1 MSWRLNSKQVMWM
14 NEFDQVIS
22 RDGIPIEKGVTLTRE
37 FLDAN
42 QELFTKYLNLWILYP
57 DLFLDA
63 VQDYQ
68 DAKNFHLLPY
78 QRIALRA
85 SMRYRY
91 HFWTATRATSK
102 SFTAYLCALVRA
114 ILLPNSSIMIASE
127 VKGTVINIAKDK
139 FAQFFRHWPLL
150 EKELTTRQDDGKTG
164 VKSSTNYYEL
174 YFKNGSQITV
184 VSKDTSRGLRATA
197 GILEECALISE
208 EAYTE
213 VLWPQLNVKR
223 REVDGT
229 LNVDEPSSPQTFITT
244 ASDRTVY
251 MYQRLIEIA
260 VNAVLRPNSYFC
272 WGLSYEIPLHYGL
285 IDKETMLDQRY
296 SNTVSEDSFARENL
310 SIWTGNSA
318 DAWLDSRRLNRHRSL
333 LKCERKAYYSD
344 ACPNAWYILAADIG
358 RYSANTAIMVIKVLP
373 GSQRFRKNVVYTEV
387 INGANYITEQA
398 PRLKKLIELYDPRE
412 VVIDGNGPGIGLLD
426 AMVLPSFDS
435 KTGEQFPAYY
445 AFNNDHH
452 LPPGMH
458 DPREEPDPRNNA
470 IIYDIKASA
479 SNEDEINSAFLSSI
493 NNGSTSFLAHERVV
507 KDKLLKTKKG
517 QKMTSY
523 DRRVFLLPYE
533 MTSRLMDELNNLKLK
548 PTGIENKYKVER
560 ISRSIEKDRF
570 SALEYGLYRVKY
582 YEDKEI
588 FKRRKKNIDCYGFFT
603 PKIRR

>member
-1 MSWRLNSKQVMWM
+1 M
-14 NEFDQVIS
+14 NKFGEVAM
-22 RDGIPIEKGVTLTRE
+22 RDGIPIEKGIVLTRE

-42 QELFTKYLNLWILYP
+42 HELFTKYLNLWILYP
-57 DLFLDA
+57 DIFLDT
-63 VQDYQ
+63 VQDSE

-114 ILLPNSSIMIASE
+114 ILLPHSSIMIASE

-139 FAQFFRHWPLL
+139 FAQFFQHWPLL
-150 EKELTTRQDDGKTG
+150 EKELATRQDDGKTG

-213 VLWPQLNVKR
+213 ILWPQLNVKR

-229 LNVDEPSSPQTFITT
+229 LNPNEPSSPQTFITT
-244 ASDRTVY
+244 AADRTVY

-260 VNAVLRPNSYFC
+260 VNAVLRPNEFFC
-272 WGLSYEIPLHYGL
+272 WGLSYEVPLHYGL
-285 IDKETMLDQRY
+285 IDKSTMLDQRY

-318 DAWLDSRRLNRHRSL
+318 DAWLDSRRLTRHRSL
-333 LKCERKAYYSD
+333 LKCERKATP
-344 ACPNAWYILAADIG
+344 APNNPGAFYIIGCDVG

-373 GSQRFRKNVVYTEV
+373 GDQRFKKNVVYTEV

-398 PRLKKLIELYDPRE
+398 PRLKKLIQLYEPRE
-412 VVIDGNGPGIGLLD
+412 IVIDGNGPGIGLLD
-426 AMVLPSFDS
+426 AMVLPSYEP
-435 KTGEQFPAYY
+435 KTGEQFPAYF
-445 AFNNDHH
+445 AFNNEHH
-452 LPPGMH
+452 LPPEMRSEQN
-458 DPREEPDPRNNA
+458 DPDPRYNA

-479 SNEDEINSAFLSSI
+479 SNEDEINSAFLTSI
-493 NNGSTSFLAHERVV
+493 NNGSTSFLAHERIV
-507 KDKLLKTKKG
+507 KDKLMQTKKG
-517 QKMTSY
+517 QKMTAY

-533 MTSRLMDELNNLKLK
+533 MTSRLMDELNNLRLK

-560 ISRSIEKDRF
+560 ISKSVEKDRF
-570 SALEYGLYRVKY
+570 SALEYALYRVRY

-588 FKRRKKNIDCYGFFT
+588 FRKKKKNIGSFGFFT
-603 PKIRR
+603 PKSRR

>member
-1 MSWRLNSKQVMWM
+1 M
-14 NEFDQVIS
+14 NEFDEVIM

-37 FLDAN
+37 YLDAN
-42 QELFTKYLNLWILYP
+42 QELFTKYLNMWILYP

-63 VQDYQ
+63 IQDST

-102 SFTAYLCALVRA
+102 SFTAYLCSIVRA

-150 EKELTTRQDDGKTG
+150 EKELATRADDGKTG

-197 GILEECALISE
+197 AILEEAALISE

-213 VLWPQLNVKR
+213 VLWPQLNVQR

-244 ASDRTVY
+244 ASDRTAY

-260 VNAVLRPNSYFC
+260 VNAVLRPKEFFC

-285 IDKETMLDQRY
+285 IDKATMLDQRY

-310 SIWTGNSA
+310 SIWTGNS
-318 DAWLDSRRLNRHRSL
+318 DEAWLDSRRLNKHRSL
-333 LKCERKAYYSD
+333 LKCERQAITTVNNPD
-344 ACPNAWYILAADIG
+344 AWYIISVDVG
-358 RYSANTAIMVIKVLP
+358 RYSANTAVMVIKVLP
-373 GSQRFRKNVVYTEV
+373 GAQRFKKNVVYTEV

-398 PRLKKLIELYDPRE
+398 PRLKKLIDLYKPRE

-426 AMVLPSFDS
+426 AMVLPSYNS
-435 KTGEQFPAYY
+435 HTGEQYPAYY
-445 AFNNDHH
+445 VFNNDHH
-452 LPPGMH
+452 LPPELR
-458 DPREEPDPRNNA
+458 DPKDEPDSRYNA

-479 SNEDEINSAFLSSI
+479 SNEDEINAAFLSSI

-507 KDKLLKTKKG
+507 KDKLMKTKKG

-523 DRRVFLLPYE
+523 DRRKFLLPYE
-533 MTSRLMDELNNLKLK
+533 MTSRLMDELNNLRIK

-560 ISRSIEKDRF
+560 ISKSLEKDRF
-570 SALEYGLYRVKY
+570 SALEYGLYRIKY

-588 FKRRKKNIDCYGFFT
+588 FKKRKKHMNQYAFFS
-603 PKIRR
+603 PKSRR

>member
-1 MSWRLNSKQVMWM
+1 MHKFGEVA
-14 NEFDQVIS
+14 I
-22 RDGIPIEKGVTLTRE
+22 RDGIPIEKGIVLTRE

-42 QELFTKYLNLWILYP
+42 HELFTKYLNLWILYP
-57 DLFLDA
+57 DIFLDT
-63 VQDYQ
+63 VQDSE

-114 ILLPNSSIMIASE
+114 ILLPHSSIMIASE

-139 FAQFFRHWPLL
+139 FAQFFQHWPLL
-150 EKELTTRQDDGKTG
+150 EKELATRQDDGKTG

-213 VLWPQLNVKR
+213 ILWPQLNVKR

-229 LNVDEPSSPQTFITT
+229 LNPNEPSSPQTFITT
-244 ASDRTVY
+244 AADRTVY

-260 VNAVLRPNSYFC
+260 VNAVLRPNEFFC
-272 WGLSYEIPLHYGL
+272 WGLSYEVPLHYGL
-285 IDKETMLDQRY
+285 IDKSTMLDQRY

-318 DAWLDSRRLNRHRSL
+318 DAWLDSRRLTRHRSL
-333 LKCERKAYYSD
+333 LKCERKATP
-344 ACPNAWYILAADIG
+344 APNNPGAFYIIGCDVG
-358 RYSANTAIMVIKVLP
+358 RYSANTAIMVVKVLP
-373 GSQRFRKNVVYTEV
+373 GDQRFKKNVVYTEV

-398 PRLKKLIELYDPRE
+398 PRLKKLIQLYEPRE
-412 VVIDGNGPGIGLLD
+412 IVIDGNGPGIGLLD
-426 AMVLPSFDS
+426 AMVLPSYEP
-435 KTGEQFPAYY
+435 KTGEQFPAYF
-445 AFNNDHH
+445 AFNNEHH
-452 LPPGMH
+452 LPPEMRSEQ
-458 DPREEPDPRNNA
+458 DDPDPRYNA

-479 SNEDEINSAFLSSI
+479 SNEDEINSAFLTSI
-493 NNGSTSFLAHERVV
+493 NNGSTSFLAHERIV
-507 KDKLLKTKKG
+507 KDKLMQTKKG
-517 QKMTSY
+517 QKMTAY

-533 MTSRLMDELNNLKLK
+533 MTSRLMDELNNLRLK

-560 ISRSIEKDRF
+560 ISKSVEKDRF
-570 SALEYGLYRVKY
+570 SALEYALYRVRY

-588 FKRRKKNIDCYGFFT
+588 FRKKKKNIGSFGFFT
-603 PKIRR
+603 PKSRR

>member
-1 MSWRLNSKQVMWM
+1 M
-14 NEFDQVIS
+14 NEFDEIVT
-22 RDGIPIEKGVTLTRE
+22 RDGIPIEKGIVLTKE
-37 FLDAN
+37 YLDAN

-57 DLFLDA
+57 DLFLDTI
-63 VQDYQ
+63 QDSE
-68 DAKNFHLLPY
+68 DAKHFHLLPY

-114 ILLPNSSIMIASE
+114 VLLPRSSIMIASE
-127 VKGTVINIAKDK
+127 VKGTVINIAQDK
-139 FAQFFRHWPLL
+139 FQQFFRHWPFLQ
-150 EKELTTRQDDGKTG
+150 KELTTREDNKKTG

-197 GILEECALISE
+197 AILEECALISE

-223 REVDGT
+223 FEVDGT
-229 LNVDEPSSPQTFITT
+229 LNPDEPSSPQTFITT

-260 VNAVLRPNSYFC
+260 VNAVLRPNAYFC

-296 SNTVSEDSFARENL
+296 SSNVSEDSFARENL
-310 SIWTGNSA
+310 SIWTGNNA
-318 DAWLDSRRLNRHRSL
+318 EAWLDSRRLNKHRSL
-333 LKCERKAYYSD
+333 LMCERKAKESLPPGAFYLIGCD
-344 ACPNAWYILAADIG
+344 VG

-373 GSQRFRKNVVYTEV
+373 GAQRFKKNIIYTEV

-398 PRLKKLIELYDPRE
+398 PRLKKLIQLYNPRE
-412 VVIDGNGPGIGLLD
+412 IVIDGNGPGIGLMD
-426 AMVLPSFDS
+426 AMVLPSFDP
-435 KTGEQFPAYY
+435 KTGEQFPAYFT
-445 AFNNDHH
+445 FNNEHH
-452 LPPGMH
+452 LPPEM
-458 DPREEPDPRNNA
+458 RSEQEEPDPRYNA
-470 IIYDIKASA
+470 IIYDIKAGA
-479 SNEDEINSAFLSSI
+479 SNEDEINSAFLTSI
-493 NNGSTSFLAHERVV
+493 NNGSTSFLAHERIV
-507 KDKLLKTKKG
+507 KDKLMQTKKG
-517 QKMTSY
+517 QKMTAY

-533 MTSRLMDELNNLKLK
+533 MTSRLMDELNNLRLK
-548 PTGIENKYKVER
+548 PTGVENKFKVER
-560 ISRSIEKDRF
+560 ISKSLEKDRF
-570 SALEYGLYRVKY
+570 SALEYGLYRVKH

-588 FKRRKKNIDCYGFFT
+588 FKKKKKNVGQYAFFS
-603 PKIRR
+603 PKSRR

>member
-1 MSWRLNSKQVMWM
+1 M
-14 NEFDQVIS
+14 NDAFGEVLE

-63 VQDYQ
+63 IQDAE

-102 SFTAYLCALVRA
+102 SFTAYLCSIIRA
-114 ILLPNSSIMIASE
+114 VLLPRSSIMIASE

-150 EKELTTRQDDGKTG
+150 EKELATRQDDGKTG

-197 GILEECALISE
+197 AILEECALISE

-223 REVDGT
+223 TEVDGT
-229 LNVDEPSSPQTFITT
+229 LNPDEPSSPQTFITT

-260 VNAVLRPNSYFC
+260 VNAVLRPQSYFC

-296 SNTVSEDSFARENL
+296 SNNVSEDSFARENL
-310 SIWTGNSA
+310 SIWTGNS
-318 DAWLDSRRLNRHRSL
+318 DEAWLDSRRLSRHRSL
-333 LKCERKAYYSD
+333 LLCERKARETLPPGAFYLIGCD
-344 ACPNAWYILAADIG
+344 VG

-373 GSQRFRKNVVYTEV
+373 GAQRFRKNVVYTEV

-398 PRLKKLIELYDPRE
+398 PRLKKLIQLYNPRE
-412 VVIDGNGPGIGLLD
+412 IVIDGNGPGIGLMD
-426 AMVLPSFDS
+426 AMVLPSTDL
-435 KTGEQFPAYY
+435 KTGEQFPAYFT
-445 AFNNDHH
+445 FNDEHH
-452 LPPGMH
+452 LPPEMH
-458 DPREEPDPRNNA
+458 AEQDVPNPRLNA
-470 IIYDIKASA
+470 IIYDIKAGA
-479 SNEDEINSAFLSSI
+479 SNEDEINAAFLTSI

-507 KDKLLKTKKG
+507 KDKLLQTKKG
-517 QKMTSY
+517 QRMTAY

-533 MTSRLMDELNNLKLK
+533 MTSRLMDELNNLRLK

-560 ISRSIEKDRF
+560 ISKSLEKDRF
-570 SALEYGLYRVKY
+570 SALEYALYRVKF

-588 FKRRKKNIDCYGFFT
+588 FKKKKKNIGQYGFFT
-603 PKIRR
+603 PKSRR